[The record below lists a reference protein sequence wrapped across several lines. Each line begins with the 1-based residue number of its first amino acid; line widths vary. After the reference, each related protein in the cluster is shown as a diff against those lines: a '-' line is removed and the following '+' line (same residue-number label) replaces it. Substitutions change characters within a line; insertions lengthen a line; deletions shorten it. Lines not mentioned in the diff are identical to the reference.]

1 MKIQKPGQDFYGSTT
16 CFLALLVI
24 YVFSF
29 WKVITVDQ
37 TELLDAAKGNSNL
50 FKGDMAI
57 MVLIVLTIMIIE
69 RYVNRCDT
77 KAVDNKSLIDDA
89 DDKNFF
95 SKKEKGLQRLS
106 TKSMTMKL

>member
-1 MKIQKPGQDFYGSTT
+1 MNIQKPGQDFYGSTT
-16 CFLALLVI
+16 GFLALLVI

-89 DDKNFF
+89 DAKSFF

-106 TKSMTMKL
+106 TKSMTM